1 MSCPIALAADE
12 IGEAWTILIL
22 REALKG
28 ASTFNVFA
36 EKIPI
41 AASTLTRRLNALV
54 VKGFFV
60 RVQYQ
65 TNPLRHRYELTAK
78 ARDLLP
84 ILLALGEWGNRWLSP
99 QEKLISVTDETTGQ
113 QIKAGVVDL
122 NTMKRLDVE
131 HIFLKRTSKDIRRQK
146 K

>member
-1 MSCPIALAADE
+1 MICPIALAADE

-41 AASTLTRRLNALV
+41 AASTLTRRLNDLV
-54 VKGFFV
+54 EKGFFV

-65 TNPLRHRYELTAK
+65 TNPPRHRYELTAK

-84 ILLALGEWGNRWLSP
+84 ILLALGEWGHRWLSS
-99 QEKLISVTDETTGQ
+99 QEKLILVTDKMTGQ
-113 QIKAGVVDL
+113 EINAGVVDL
-122 NTMKRLDVE
+122 NTNQKIDVLNLNLTQHRVMKR
-131 HIFLKRTSKDIRRQK
+131 
-146 K
+146 